1 MNAYGQPDRRGSS
14 TPDVATPDVDPR
26 AGWLVAGGTGLIGG
40 VVGALTGGGTGLI
53 TVPTLDKLT
62 TLPRS
67 TIHGTATIANIAV
80 AAVGTT
86 VYWLRGGAIDVPT
99 GIGMMIGGLAGAF
112 IGARLVARVSERAL
126 RRIFVVVL
134 VAAGLKLL
142 LDTLG
147 VVPATGPVVLQ
158 PGIVIHTGLVVAI
171 SVAVGVIV
179 GAWSAALGLGGGLLA
194 VPALVF
200 LFGLGLHAAE
210 GTSLLVMLPN
220 SIIGAVTHLRQ
231 GTASLPVGRKLA
243 AGAAPGAAIGAITAL
258 ALDEGTLKLV
268 FAVFVLFMAG
278 REAHK
283 LHQQGAP
290 RTPQPD

>member
-1 MNAYGQPDRRGSS
+1 LNAYGQPDRGGS
-14 TPDVATPDVDPR
+14 ATPDVDPR

-40 VVGALTGGGTGLI
+40 AVGALTGGGTGLI

-62 TLPRS
+62 TLTRS

-99 GIGMMIGGLAGAF
+99 GIGMMIGGVAGAF
-112 IGARLVARVSERAL
+112 LGARLVARVSERAL
-126 RRIFVVVL
+126 RRTFVMVL
-134 VAAGLKLL
+134 VASGLKLL

-147 VVPATGPVVLQ
+147 VVPATGPVLQ
-158 PGIVIHTGLVVAI
+158 PSIVVHTGLVVAI
-171 SVAVGVIV
+171 SAAVGVLV
-179 GAWSAALGLGGGLLA
+179 GAWSASLGLGGGLLA

-220 SIIGAVTHLRQ
+220 SITGAATHLRQ

-268 FAVFVLFMAG
+268 FALFVLLMAG

>member
-1 MNAYGQPDRRGSS
+1 VNAYGQPDRGGSS
-14 TPDVATPDVDPR
+14 TPDVATPDVDAR
-26 AGWLVAGGTGLIGG
+26 AGWLLAGGTGLIGG

-67 TIHGTATIANIAV
+67 TTIANIAV

-86 VYWLRGGAIDVPT
+86 VYWQRGGAIDVPT

-134 VAAGLKLL
+134 MAAGLKLL

-158 PGIVIHTGLVVAI
+158 PGIVVHTGLVVAI

-220 SIIGAVTHLRQ
+220 SITGAVTHLRQ
-231 GTASLPVGRKLA
+231 GTASLPVGRRLA

-268 FAVFVLFMAG
+268 FALFVLFMAG